1 MVKNKAQKFYFYV
14 LCCADKTLYGGF
26 TTDLDQRLAAHNSG
40 KGAKYLR
47 PVKRRPAKLIYFEE
61 FAEKSA
67 ALKAEYAFK
76 HQPRE
81 NKILYLQQH
90 GVKI

>member
-1 MVKNKAQKFYFYV
+1 MEQNKEQKFYFYV
-14 LCCADKTLYGGF
+14 LRCADRTLYGGF
-26 TTDLDQRLAAHNSG
+26 TTDLAQRLALHNAG

-76 HQPRE
+76 HQSRA
-81 NKILYLQQH
+81 NKISYLQQH